1 MQRRNNSH
9 GITQRV
15 NSSVGRNY
23 VILMVVNFGHMGV
36 TGYIFILYSLS
47 AKWFSK

>member
-23 VILMVVNFGHMGV
+23 VILVVVNFGHMGLH
-36 TGYIFILYSLS
+36 TIFI
-47 AKWFSK
+47 